1 MAFNYKPYSGSFIVA
16 VKGLKLEEYE
26 VATTKTLKPNGIY
39 YWYDKRVNALT
50 HKLVFEAKRC
60 FNKQYIEDIRKQINK
75 EMIWIKKAE
84 IKKVVAVKKIDNG
97 TLNMF

>member
-1 MAFNYKPYSGSFIVA
+1 MAFNYKPYSGSFIVN
-16 VKGLKLEEYE
+16 VKGLKLSDYE

-60 FNKQYIEDIRKQINK
+60 FNKQYIEDIRNQINK
-75 EMIWIKKAE
+75 GIIWIKRVETKKAVVT
-84 IKKVVAVKKIDNG
+84 KKDNG
-97 TLNMF
+97 TLKMF